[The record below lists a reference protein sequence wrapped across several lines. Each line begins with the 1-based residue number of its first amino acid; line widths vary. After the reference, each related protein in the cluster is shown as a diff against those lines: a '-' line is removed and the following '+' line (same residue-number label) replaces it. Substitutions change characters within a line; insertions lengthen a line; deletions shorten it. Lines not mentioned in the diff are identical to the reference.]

1 MTSHDEPV
9 HHRDGQPAPAKPR
22 LARYVFAVVSAA
34 TSVLLTVAL
43 YETDVSEEP
52 IFALLVGATAV
63 TAWFGGFGPALLVI
77 AIGWGSALWLLPDP
91 SGIVD
96 LRNSEG
102 VTRWWLNLGTA
113 LAVAGIGA
121 LLRARSERD
130 AVDADSTRLA
140 IREIESLQQLSIA
153 LSGALSSSDVAHVV
167 TTRAP
172 EIVGA
177 RSVVVGLVEGEE
189 LSVIDRTGRATDTH
203 GSRGRVSL
211 VQETALTDAAREGA
225 VSKTPG
231 QARAEIAVPLG
242 PRGRRLRFTWLP
254 LRPGR

>member
-1 MTSHDEPV
+1 MMSRFIIATANRRRRSHGSHDTSS
-9 HHRDGQPAPAKPR
+9 RSSRQLTSAPA
-22 LARYVFAVVSAA
+22 
-34 TSVLLTVAL
+34 TVAL

-77 AIGWGSALWLLPDP
+77 AIGWGSALWLLPPDP

-189 LSVIDRTGRATDTH
+189 LSVIDRTEERPTLTGVEVACRSCRRRHSPTPH
-203 GSRGRVSL
+203 GRVRFRRRPVRL
-211 VQETALTDAAREGA
+211 AR
-225 VSKTPG
+225 
-231 QARAEIAVPLG
+231 R
-242 PRGRRLRFTWLP
+242 
-254 LRPGR
+254 